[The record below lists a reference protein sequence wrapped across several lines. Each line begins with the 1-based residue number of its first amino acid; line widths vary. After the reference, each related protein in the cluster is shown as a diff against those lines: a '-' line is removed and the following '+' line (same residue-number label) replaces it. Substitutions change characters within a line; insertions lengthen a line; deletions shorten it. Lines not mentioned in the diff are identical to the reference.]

1 MKKSNGKKNSQ
12 VQTECLT
19 RFYSDY
25 VRDLNFIAQN
35 HRKAGLPRFRS
46 ISFTI
51 RTDLPHY
58 GNFFGEEDIS
68 ILKLSNR
75 SENALRNNKINTIN
89 ELIASWGVML
99 ALRGLGVTGIA
110 EIKNKLI
117 SEYYNLLSISQREKF
132 WLDAL
137 SSIR

>member
-1 MKKSNGKKNSQ
+1 M
-12 VQTECLT
+12 
-19 RFYSDY
+19 
-25 VRDLNFIAQN
+25 
-35 HRKAGLPRFRS
+35 
-46 ISFTI
+46 
-51 RTDLPHY
+51 PHY
-58 GNFFGEEDIS
+58 GNFFGDEDIS

-75 SENALRNNKINTIN
+75 SENALRNNKINTVN

-117 SEYYNLLSISQREKF
+117 SEYYSLLSISQREKF

>member
-1 MKKSNGKKNSQ
+1 M
-12 VQTECLT
+12 
-19 RFYSDY
+19 
-25 VRDLNFIAQN
+25 
-35 HRKAGLPRFRS
+35 
-46 ISFTI
+46 
-51 RTDLPHY
+51 PHY

-75 SENALRNNKINTIN
+75 SENALRNNKINTVN
-89 ELIASWGVML
+89 ELIASWDVML